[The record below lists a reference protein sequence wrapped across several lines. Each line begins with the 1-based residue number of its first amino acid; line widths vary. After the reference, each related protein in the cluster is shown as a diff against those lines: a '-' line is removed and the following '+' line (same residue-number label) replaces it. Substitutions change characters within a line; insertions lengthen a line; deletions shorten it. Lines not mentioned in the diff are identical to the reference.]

1 MLLEKLLN
9 KEVKV
14 VKKDG
19 YTKVGVLVDLDPV
32 FIFLK
37 SSSKIEAI
45 AKDSIER
52 IEVLDGGEGS
62 D

>member
-32 FIFLK
+32 FIFLR

-52 IEVLDGGEGS
+52 IEVLDGGEGN